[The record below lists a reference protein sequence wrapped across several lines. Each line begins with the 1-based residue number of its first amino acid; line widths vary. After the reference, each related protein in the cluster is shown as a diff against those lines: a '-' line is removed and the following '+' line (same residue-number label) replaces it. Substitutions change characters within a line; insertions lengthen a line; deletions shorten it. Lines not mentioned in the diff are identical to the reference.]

1 MAGRACALG
10 CFAKTGRAMVVA
22 VAKAPELVGK
32 WDVTLVPDGQERFV
46 YHAAELL
53 GTGAARFVRD
63 STRAIGKE
71 TKRAVAGVL
80 EELAGLDAM
89 VFGAAIVGTNLEM
102 PAPLEKILTSHTLLH
117 TAEGVLYRSAI
128 ADALHAR
135 GIDCTL
141 VPADAL
147 TALQPAL
154 EQFGKVP
161 SPWRKEH
168 KDAALAAL
176 TLVRAGGRDPAPR
189 TGRAARPRRSA

>member
-1 MAGRACALG
+1 MAGRACAIG
-10 CFAKTGRAMVVA
+10 CFAKTGRAMLVA
-22 VAKAPELVGK
+22 VAKGPELVGK

-53 GTGAARFVRD
+53 GTGQERFVRD
-63 STRAIGKE
+63 STRAIGKQ
-71 TKRAVAGVL
+71 TKRAVGEVL
-80 EELAGLDAM
+80 DEVDGL
-89 VFGAAIVGTNLEM
+89 GATVIGSAIVGSKLEM

-117 TAEGVLYRSAI
+117 MAEGVLYRSAI

-135 GIDCTL
+135 DIECTL
-141 VPADAL
+141 VPPDAL
-147 TALQPAL
+147 SALQPAL

>member
-1 MAGRACALG
+1 
-10 CFAKTGRAMVVA
+10 MVVA
-22 VAKAPELVGK
+22 VASGPELVGK
-32 WDVTLVPDGQERFV
+32 WDVILVPDGQERFV

-53 GTGAARFVRD
+53 GSGEARFVRD
-63 STRAIGKE
+63 STRAIGKQ
-71 TKRAVAGVL
+71 TKRAVVDVL
-80 EELAGLDAM
+80 EEIAGLDST
-89 VFGAAIVGTNLEM
+89 VVGAAIVGTKLEM

-117 TAEGVLYRSAI
+117 AAEGVLYRSAI

-147 TALQPAL
+147 AALQPAL

-161 SPWRKEH
+161 SPWRREH

-189 TGRAARPRRSA
+189 TARAARPRQSP